1 MLAVVAG
8 MRRHVAVLVMLAVVA
23 GMQRHVPTKLP
34 SPERAR
40 AQLRRSSLRRPRSRH
55 RPALLSQTCAGAP
68 IEFGKPC
75 LLKLGDA
82 TTIVTFVATVE
93 LRLPWRK
100 GVEARTEVGDMLAAL
115 LKHGESKVPT
125 AAIDPEEG
133 KDTDKRKDTDNE
145 ESRADLAL
153 QRLADFVTSASDNHR
168 IAKAAMM
175 LIASPMVLVLVLPS
189 AEDNDKK
196 PPLYEWKLCAVPIA
210 HLRPV
215 GEEHRK
221 DSVAA
226 EKIAHSYFIK
236 PLAKH
241 LNIRSADT
249 VKPLHVLQFFNTFM
263 PHATSW

>member
-1 MLAVVAG
+1 MLG
-8 MRRHVAVLVMLAVVA
+8 ISNTHRRM
-23 GMQRHVPTKLP
+23 KCLP
-34 SPERAR
+34 CLPPLPERT
-40 AQLRRSSLRRPRSRH
+40 LEP

-100 GVEARTEVGDMLAAL
+100 GVEARTEVGAMLQAI
-115 LKHGESKVPT
+115 LKYGESRVPT
-125 AAIDPEEG
+125 AAIDPLEG
-133 KDTDKRKDTDNE
+133 TDTDNE

-196 PPLYEWKLCAVPIA
+196 PLLHEWKLCAVPIA

-221 DSVAA
+221 DSVVA
-226 EKIAHSYFIK
+226 EKIAHSYFLK
-236 PLAKH
+236 PLAKQ
-241 LNIRSADT
+241 LNIKSADT